1 MSEETTGGQRIFAN
15 NVGLSVHYDPDWLMD
30 SDDSRVPDEFT
41 ITFHRAHDIG
51 GWWVESSIPG
61 AMSQGHSLEEAAVM
75 GIEAVKL
82 ISEEDE

>member
-1 MSEETTGGQRIFAN
+1 MDEESRSQSLDQIRNAPTESEAN
-15 NVGLSVHYDPDWLMD
+15 L
-30 SDDSRVPDEFT
+30 PDEFT

-75 GIEAVKL
+75 GREAVKL